1 MKSPKPLA
9 PIESERVANQEPH
22 AKNCRNIITERRSEV
37 ELDGAAVM
45 AVGVAVA
52 ERTPAIQT
60 KRLEL
65 ARMESG
71 HVGAGSKL
79 DFLSEQN

>member
-1 MKSPKPLA
+1 
-9 PIESERVANQEPH
+9 
-22 AKNCRNIITERRSEV
+22 
-37 ELDGAAVM
+37 M